1 MFSRTI
7 CDCPQCQKCCHVQ
20 PGHLLPGQMEKIA
33 DYLKQTIEEVKQF
46 FWASPGA
53 LVQSAKT
60 GIQFRIGTITPKFD
74 KHKKACV
81 FLSDEGKCRIHA
93 EAPYGCAFF
102 DACKMSAAEG
112 QKRAV
117 WGMQQIMVDEDYK
130 ALRNS
135 LPIADS
141 YKPKGY

>member
-1 MFSRTI
+1 
-7 CDCPQCQKCCHVQ
+7 
-20 PGHLLPGQMEKIA
+20 MEKIA

-74 KHKKACV
+74 KKKKACV
-81 FLSDEGKCRIHA
+81 FLTDEGTCRIHA

-102 DACKMSAAEG
+102 DTHMSSQEG
-112 QKRAV
+112 QRRAV